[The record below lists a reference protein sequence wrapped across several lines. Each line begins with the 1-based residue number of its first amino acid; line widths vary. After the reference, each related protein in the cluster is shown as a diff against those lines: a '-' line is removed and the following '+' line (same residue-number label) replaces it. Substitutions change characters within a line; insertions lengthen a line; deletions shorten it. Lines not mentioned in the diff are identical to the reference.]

1 TRLSEPDL
9 RAEGR
14 GIIVAS
20 ESPAE
25 AAAREPRSDR
35 PHRSA
40 PTPAAAPAVER
51 RAGPRSTQQPG
62 AASPQARTRRAAGVP
77 QGMAV
82 AVRLALQAGPDGV
95 ALVARAQRMNREEE
109 IKLRSAIDALLARH
123 GLRAGN
129 VTINGESRPSAGF
142 EGG

>member
-1 TRLSEPDL
+1 
-9 RAEGR
+9 
-14 GIIVAS
+14 
-20 ESPAE
+20 
-25 AAAREPRSDR
+25 
-35 PHRSA
+35 
-40 PTPAAAPAVER
+40 
-51 RAGPRSTQQPG
+51 
-62 AASPQARTRRAAGVP
+62 
-77 QGMAV
+77 M